1 MTRVT
6 LIHLAISGTL
16 LGVVTHLFVQ
26 STSIDPEAHV
36 RVLEA
41 IDSLSQSETDLRRN
55 LLLVRGDLLLH
66 YDTVNGALSNLR
78 EQLDD
83 LRAIAAAHYSPKSA
97 ALSSGFA
104 LLEANVVQDE
114 ELVEQF
120 KWHNALLR
128 NSWTYFAQKS
138 RSVSQLGLQPI
149 AIGDGLSR
157 TIDRLLPAMMLV
169 QHQPRSEATE
179 LAALELARLEAHSPP
194 QPLKPHI
201 ASMVKH
207 GRLIL
212 QLSPALDTT
221 LKALLTSKTA
231 IYVNALRSAYL
242 DNHQRIVTSA
252 ERHRVLLYAASLLL
266 LVYLAVLF
274 IRLQSGASALALS
287 NAGLKKEIS
296 ERRQAEDKAR
306 ALQEELAHAHRL
318 SLMGEMASGLAHELN
333 QPLTAIRLYARGCMR
348 RLKSGEGT
356 PEEILE
362 AMNRLSAQVLRAG
375 EILGWIRRFVKKRR
389 PDTSALDINALIRE
403 TVDLLSYERRN
414 LDISIDLRLATSL
427 PRVEADKIEVQQV
440 ILNLARNSVEAMNE
454 DGPEPPRIAIRTAT
468 NGHGMI
474 EVVVEDSGRGM
485 APEVLDHAFDSFF
498 TTKPQGM
505 GLGLAI
511 SRTMVEAQGGR
522 LWATSQEGVGT
533 TVHFT
538 LPVAQEEGNDSIRR
552 DGLVVAFSATR
563 SNPLGHDGGHHEG
576 GDRRIRCDG
585 LRH

>member
-6 LIHLAISGTL
+6 LIHVSITGTL

-36 RVLEA
+36 RVLEV
-41 IDSLSQSETDLRRN
+41 IDSLSQAETDLRRN

-66 YDTVNGALSNLR
+66 YDTVNGALGELR
-78 EQLDD
+78 ERLDD
-83 LRAIAAAHYSPKSA
+83 LRLIASA
-97 ALSSGFA
+97 STAPDSEALSGRFA
-104 LLEANVVQDE
+104 LLEANVAQDE

-128 NSWTYFAQKS
+128 NSWSYFAQKS
-138 RSVSQLGLQPI
+138 RSVSRPGALPVSAGE
-149 AIGDGLSR
+149 GLSR

-179 LAALELARLEAHSPP
+179 LAALELDRLAALDPP
-194 QPLKPHI
+194 TPLGSHVD
-201 ASMVKH
+201 SMVKH

-212 QLSPALDTT
+212 RLSPTLDAS
-221 LKALLTSKTA
+221 LKTLLTSRTA
-231 IYVNALRSAYL
+231 GYVNDLRSTYL
-242 DNHQRIVTSA
+242 DQHRRSVNRA
-252 ERHRVLLYAASLLL
+252 ENHRVLLYAASLLL
-266 LVYLAVLF
+266 LAYLAFLF
-274 IRLQSGASALALS
+274 IRLQSGSNALALS
-287 NAGLKKEIS
+287 NAGLKKEMS

-306 ALQEELAHAHRL
+306 ALQAELAHAHRL

-333 QPLTAIRLYARGCMR
+333 QPLTAIRLYARGCVR
-348 RLKSGEGT
+348 RLKSGDGT
-356 PEEILE
+356 PEEILD

-375 EILGWIRRFVKKRR
+375 EILGWIRSFVKKRQ
-389 PDTSALDINALIRE
+389 PCTSAVDINALIRE
-403 TVDLLSYERRN
+403 TVELLSYERRN
-414 LDISIDLRLATSL
+414 HDFSIELGLTGSL
-427 PRVEADKIEVQQV
+427 PCVKADKIEVQQV
-440 ILNLARNSVEAMNE
+440 ILNLTRNSMEAMDE
-454 DGPEPPRIAIRTAT
+454 RPPEPLRIVIRTAT
-468 NGHGMI
+468 GGGGMI

-485 APEVLDHAFDSFF
+485 TPDVLAHAFDSFF

-511 SRTMVEAQGGR
+511 SRSMVEAQGGQ

-538 LPVAQEEGNDSIRR
+538 LPVAGEESNDSTER
-552 DGLVVAFSATR
+552 DGIVVEFGGSR
-563 SNPLGHDGGHHEG
+563 SGRVEHDDGRAGP
-576 GDRRIRCDG
+576 DRRRIHGDS